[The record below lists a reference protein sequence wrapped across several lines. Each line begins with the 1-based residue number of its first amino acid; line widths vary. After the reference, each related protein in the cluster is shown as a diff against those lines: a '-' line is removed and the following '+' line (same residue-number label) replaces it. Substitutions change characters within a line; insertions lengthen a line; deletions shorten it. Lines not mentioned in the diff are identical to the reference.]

1 MAIVKIST
9 VSLSISQRMAAGA
22 TMVFMVGL
30 SHISAAHNAAHN
42 TRHSLGFPC
51 H

>member
-1 MAIVKIST
+1 MAIVKTST
-9 VSLSISQRMAAGA
+9 VSLSISQRMAAGLICVFLGA

-30 SHISAAHNAAHN
+30 SHIN
-42 TRHSLGFPC
+42 TRHSLSFPC